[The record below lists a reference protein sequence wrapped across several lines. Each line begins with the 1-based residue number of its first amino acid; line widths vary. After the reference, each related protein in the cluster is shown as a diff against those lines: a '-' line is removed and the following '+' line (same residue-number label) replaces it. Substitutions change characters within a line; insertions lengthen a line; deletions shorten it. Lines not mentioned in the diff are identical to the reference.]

1 MEEIYS
7 RNTMSDGRQ
16 SCFVANKFNYKVDSN
31 AIICAARRIHL
42 QEYMSM
48 GEKNNTLSR

>member
-1 MEEIYS
+1 
-7 RNTMSDGRQ
+7 MSDGRQ

-48 GEKNNTLSR
+48 GENNNTIST